1 MGIFYDETRRI
12 FKLDT
17 PKSSYII
24 GIVDEENFIGHVY
37 YGERLNT
44 TDVGY
49 LMRLEEPPFV
59 PSQNNRDRV
68 TFLDSFPMEY
78 PAAGLGDFREACIE
92 VRTGSGNIGLQL
104 NYVNHKIYPG
114 KPKLEKL
121 PATFGDEQ
129 DCTTLEILCEDQSLH
144 LQAVLLYTVFEEL
157 DVITRSVRVMNQG
170 GTPINLTKVLSACV
184 DMDNKDF
191 EMISLHGSWARER
204 RIQRRRIGYGKQSV
218 SSMRGESSHQDHPFM
233 ALVTEHATEDRGE
246 VYGFH
251 FVYSG
256 NFIAQAELN
265 QFDMVRAVMGIH
277 PHHFSWK
284 LESGTEFTAPEVVM
298 VYSAEGIGKM
308 SRTLHDL
315 YRKHLIRGVFKDC
328 KRPILINNWEAT
340 YFDFDTDKLLAIAR
354 EAAKNGIEML
364 VMDDGWFGNRSSD
377 NMALGDWFVNEDKL
391 KGGLKHLVD
400 EVNQIEVCRVRTEQK
415 SHEQHVRTDQG
426 ELGTAESE
434 KTYMQFGI
442 WMEPEMISPDSDLY
456 RAHPDWAIQIPG
468 RTPSLCRNQCVLDLS
483 RPEVVDYVY
492 KMIYDILSSANIAYV
507 KWDMNRQL
515 SDLGSA
521 ALPADRQGE
530 LYHRYVLGVYEL
542 QERLVRD
549 FPKLLLENCASGGAR
564 FDPGMLY
571 FSPQI
576 WSSDDTDAI
585 ERLMIQEGTAMLYPL
600 SAMGAHVSDCPNH
613 AVGRT
618 TPFTT
623 RGYVALAGTFGY
635 ELDITKISEADRSL
649 ILPQTQM
656 YHRYHDLVRTG
667 DYYRIAS
674 YAENHYYDCWQVT
687 SKDKRESLV
696 TFIQVLSRPNVHS
709 RRVYLKGLAADATYC
724 VTQDKIGEDFVKG
737 AQMVTAEV
745 LSATQT
751 YTGDVLMKA
760 GMNINMQGDFTGVLI
775 SVRQLQ

>member
-1 MGIFYDETRRI
+1 
-12 FKLDT
+12 
-17 PKSSYII
+17 
-24 GIVDEENFIGHVY
+24 
-37 YGERLNT
+37 
-44 TDVGY
+44 
-49 LMRLEEPPFV
+49 
-59 PSQNNRDRV
+59 
-68 TFLDSFPMEY
+68 
-78 PAAGLGDFREACIE
+78 
-92 VRTGSGNIGLQL
+92 
-104 NYVNHKIYPG
+104 
-114 KPKLEKL
+114 
-121 PATFGDEQ
+121 
-129 DCTTLEILCEDQSLH
+129 
-144 LQAVLLYTVFEEL
+144 
-157 DVITRSVRVMNQG
+157 
-170 GTPINLTKVLSACV
+170 
-184 DMDNKDF
+184 
-191 EMISLHGSWARER
+191 
-204 RIQRRRIGYGKQSV
+204 
-218 SSMRGESSHQDHPFM
+218 
-233 ALVTEHATEDRGE
+233 
-246 VYGFH
+246 
-251 FVYSG
+251 
-256 NFIAQAELN
+256 
-265 QFDMVRAVMGIH
+265 
-277 PHHFSWK
+277 
-284 LESGTEFTAPEVVM
+284 M